1 MRLWAISY
9 KIMGHIIPLM
19 GALRVYGPYQNFYG
33 SLLLGLWDVSYKVMG
48 HIKDFYGR
56 FLSLGPISSL

>member
-1 MRLWAISY
+1 MWRFCEV
-9 KIMGHIIPLM
+9 MGHIKTFT
-19 GALRVYGPYQNFYG
+19 GALRVYGPYQDFNG

-56 FLSLGPISSL
+56 FLSLGHITTL